1 VRRALHGEADNLAL
15 LGHLPA
21 AVVNASATPVADIL
35 EPGPDEGV
43 YQKARDMLGC
53 LYHQRRAGE
62 GAQGSGEPGLYLR
75 RSSHRAAL
83 AGSESGVQPP
93 AWRRTGIAAALNN
106 LGNVARSQGDY
117 TTTAEGAYGL
127 PGPAGRFPG
136 G

>member
-53 LYHQRRAGE
+53 LYLYHQRRAGE

-93 AWRRTGIAAALNN
+93 AWRRTGYRRRA
-106 LGNVARSQGDY
+106 
-117 TTTAEGAYGL
+117 
-127 PGPAGRFPG
+127 
-136 G
+136 